1 LKLLGFQLAIFEP
14 LDNLVNI
21 ALFPID
27 PIAPCFGNHRRSDK
41 VEKYVNEYV
50 PDIHSNSGHGSFVT
64 SLSSASFNDSVDSF
78 APHFLELWEDILRRN
93 FTASEEQG
101 K

>member
-1 LKLLGFQLAIFEP
+1 LKLLGYQLAIFEP

-21 ALFPID
+21 ALLPID
-27 PIAPCFGNHRRSDK
+27 PITPCLGNHRRSDK
-41 VEKYVNEYV
+41 VEKYVDEYV
-50 PDIHSNSGHGSFVT
+50 PDIHPNSRHGRFVT
-64 SLSSASFNDSVDSF
+64 SLSSASFNDSLDSF
-78 APHFLELWEDILRRN
+78 APHFLELLEYILRGC